1 MLWFSINLSS
11 LDTDWQT
18 DLVHGITVTGG
29 KVPNS
34 MLLQVP
40 QVDIER
46 LEPSIIEQHQ
56 ARAEDLSRQ
65 RAPEKDEVYT
75 FDPQEG
81 FEDITMKG
89 TEYFVN

>member
-1 MLWFSINLSS
+1 M
-11 LDTDWQT
+11 THT
-18 DLVHGITVTGG
+18 DLVTGVTVTVTV

-34 MLLQVP
+34 LLTSLQVP